1 MRVLTLLAVVTL
13 LAAVHPTLSH
23 AQISL
28 YEGRLP
34 EGFAFVRFANTTAD
48 AMDLAPAFTDP
59 VKLGTEAGA
68 RISQYR
74 VVENVTG
81 KSLGVANKEGGHL
94 DLRLTPG
101 KFHTFLITA
110 GGAGL
115 AGKLVT
121 DVTEYN
127 QLKSKLSFYNA
138 APSCTAA
145 SLLLEP
151 TNQAVFKDVE
161 TAAMRTRSINPVT
174 EAKVRATCGTA
185 KIPTLDLG
193 ELNAG
198 ALYSVWLM
206 APSGMPAIF
215 LAQDFIAPY
224 QR

>member
-1 MRVLTLLAVVTL
+1 MRIVLFWAVSAILASAL
-13 LAAVHPTLSH
+13 PNPSR
-23 AQISL
+23 AQIAL

-34 EGFAFVRFANTTAD
+34 EGFAFIRFANTTAD

-59 VKLGTEAGA
+59 VKLGSDAAA

-74 VVENVTG
+74 VVENVAG
-81 KSLGVANKEGGHL
+81 KTLAVTNGEGGHI
-94 DLRLTPG
+94 DLRLEAG

-110 GGAGL
+110 GGAQL

-127 QLKSKLSFYNA
+127 QLRSKLSFYNA
-138 APSCTAA
+138 APTCPTA

-151 TNQAVFKDVE
+151 ANQAVFTAVE
-161 TAAMRTRSINPVT
+161 TATMRTRSINPVA
-174 EAKVRATCGTA
+174 EAKVHATCDGA
-185 KIPTLDLG
+185 NVPTLDLG

-206 APSGMPAIF
+206 APSGVATTF